1 MPAVLLNF
9 LLMQS
14 HTFMNNILIEEHV
27 KPVILAALQEDKA
40 NEDVTT
46 LAIFSNNDKAFGT
59 FLAKENG
66 VVAGLGVVDL
76 VFKTIDPSIIFQQL
90 VEDGSVIKK
99 GDRLATVSG
108 PTGALL
114 TGERTAL
121 NFLLRMSGIA
131 TVTKRFV
138 DCVAGTG
145 AKILDTRK
153 TVPGLRYI
161 DKLSVKLGGGQNHRA
176 NLSDLFLIKDNHIEA
191 AGSLTEAVMRCVR
204 FRDQNYPGHQIEV
217 ETDTLEQVKEA
228 ITLPVDI
235 IMLDNMTT
243 TQMKEAVQIIQGK
256 CKTEASG
263 GVNLETVRA
272 IAETGVDYISV
283 GALTHSSPAM
293 DISLDLNLV

>member
-1 MPAVLLNF
+1 
-9 LLMQS
+9 
-14 HTFMNNILIEEHV
+14 MNNMLIEEHV

-46 LAIFSNNDKAFGT
+46 LAIFSTNDQAIGT

-66 VVAGLGVVDL
+66 VVAGLGVVAL
-76 VFKTIDPSIIFQQL
+76 VFKTIDPSIVFHQL
-90 VEDGSVIKK
+90 VEDGTVIKK

-108 PTGALL
+108 STAALL

-131 TVTKRFV
+131 TVTRRFV
-138 DCVAGTG
+138 DCVDGTG

-191 AGSLTEAVMRCVR
+191 AGSLTEAVMRCVK
-204 FRDQNYPGHQIEV
+204 FRDQKYPGHQIEV
-217 ETDTLEQVKEA
+217 ETDTLEQVREA
-228 ITLPVDI
+228 VALPVDI
-235 IMLDNMTT
+235 ILLDNMTT
-243 TQMKEAVQIIQGK
+243 AQMKEAVQIIQGK

-263 GVNLETVRA
+263 GVNLDTVRA

-283 GALTHSSPAM
+283 GALTHSAPAM